1 MPGIRQ
7 KLELH
12 GKRKRHDQSQGLQ
25 EGQNLS
31 KKLLQ
36 LWSLGKLSSSG
47 LQELASAAASDGLQH
62 EEVMQQNAIGT
73 FGQYP
78 NNCHRDLLRLLKNK
92 LKPSKYGG
100 LKESPTISIQVPA
113 LDPKEE
119 NPNTKAACH
128 IVRPHLLFWQ
138 FFDSYPSLAPALFGL
153 PKLKAFWEGP

>member
-1 MPGIRQ
+1 MLPMVWLFGVDFFGGVVVQAFFFFNSQLHLPRSLFWNKPMPGIRQ

-78 NNCHRDLLRLLKNK
+78 NNCHRDLLRLLKN
-92 LKPSKYGG
+92 
-100 LKESPTISIQVPA
+100 
-113 LDPKEE
+113 
-119 NPNTKAACH
+119 
-128 IVRPHLLFWQ
+128 
-138 FFDSYPSLAPALFGL
+138 
-153 PKLKAFWEGP
+153 